1 MSKMAILIKQQKPG
15 KNRAKNS
22 KAELFIKATGMS
34 LAKNK
39 LILED
44 INDIIQKRTVL
55 QSVGEKK
62 TQVNGDSMTTKTIGS
77 PSEAKEATTKPG
89 KETKPST

>member
-15 KNRAKNS
+15 KNRAKIS

-39 LILED
+39 IILED
-44 INDIIQKRTVL
+44 INDIIQKRIVL

-62 TQVNGDSMTTKTIGS
+62 TQEIDEAVKTNKCG
-77 PSEAKEATTKPG
+77 AHRKP
-89 KETKPST
+89 TRRT